1 MQSSRDMD
9 IRSPRLSHVGNSS
22 LDRVIRPELC
32 RVSPAYKRME
42 VNMIYQRYSEEARH
56 VPSQEEGGEE
66 RGRDR
71 TGERKLTYQVDVDDG
86 LECVLGETAYGR
98 QAAIKESWFNKPI
111 SDSTGSAVGGAYK
124 LPAAP
129 ITASREHHYEYHDE
143 LCDKRDRTK
152 DPRNRTSSEKGE

>member
-1 MQSSRDMD
+1 MVLYVPSC
-9 IRSPRLSHVGNSS
+9 VGNQDGCDIDISRKS
-22 LDRVIRPELC
+22 IKNKASRRNTPLHR
-32 RVSPAYKRME
+32 K
-42 VNMIYQRYSEEARH
+42 
-56 VPSQEEGGEE
+56 
-66 RGRDR
+66 DR